1 MSRDMRLTRR
11 TILQG
16 IGLGAAM
23 GLPFL
28 RSAPS
33 AAAPAGTPKRFV
45 VFFSGNEPM
54 GKQYWQ
60 MNDLGPG
67 NTLPSTLPEMLSSLQ
82 PHRQKLNLITDLRLV
97 TRDVDP
103 HHGGHTGIGHTLT
116 GRINSPFP
124 NATSEGHYWAGGIS
138 LDQYLA
144 DKLGVEALTLG
155 ALPGKASTGSAR
167 ISSRG
172 KDQPVHPIEDPRK
185 AFDKLFASVNLA
197 PDEAEKLRQQKQ
209 SVLDFVAKDLDRVKL
224 KLPTEDRA
232 KLDVHLEHIRSIEAQ
247 LGAPGAG
254 AGCNPT
260 DPTYP
265 GGYDHEA
272 NEFFPKTARLQ
283 MDILAEALACGLTH
297 VGSVQLGSSGSSHIT
312 PLWPDEGLN
321 IGTNYHTLAH
331 EWTPTNMF
339 KQRMDV
345 EKFHVKL
352 FAYLLDRLDSMPEGT
367 GTVLDNSVVLYAKP
381 IGSQKHGQ
389 YPMFYMLAGG
399 AGGALKTNRYLSFD
413 KQPHNNLLTS
423 ICNLMGFDDEKFG
436 DPSICTGALAL

>member
-1 MSRDMRLTRR
+1 MSHAIRLTRR

-45 VFFSGNEPM
+45 VFFSANEPM
-54 GKQYWQ
+54 GKQYWE
-60 MNDLGPG
+60 MKNLGPG
-67 NTLPSTLPEMLSSLQ
+67 NTLPSTLPELLTPLQ
-82 PHRQKLNLITDLRLV
+82 AHQQKLNLITDLRLV

-103 HHGGHTGIGHTLT
+103 HKGGHTGIGHTLT
-116 GRINSPFP
+116 GRINSPFH
-124 NATSEGHYWAGGIS
+124 NGTSEGHYWPGGIS

-144 DKLGVEALTLG
+144 DELGVEALTLG
-155 ALPGKASTGSAR
+155 AMPGKASTGSAR

-197 PDEAEKLRQQKQ
+197 PGEAEKLRQQKQ

-232 KLDVHLEHIRSIEAQ
+232 KLDVHLEHIRSIEEQ
-247 LGAPGAG
+247 LGQPGAG
-254 AGCNPT
+254 AGCSPT

-283 MDILAEALACGLTH
+283 MDILAEALACGVTQI
-297 VGSVQLGSSGSSHIT
+297 GTVQLGNSGSSDLT

-321 IGTNYHTLAH
+321 INNDYHNIAH
-331 EWTPTNMF
+331 TWNESSGGASERMAIEKLNF
-339 KQRMDV
+339 KM
-345 EKFHVKL
+345 
-352 FAYLLDRLDSMPEGT
+352 FAYLLEKLDSMPEGEGT
-367 GTVLDNSVVLYAKP
+367 GPKRP
-381 IGSQKHGQ
+381 GQ
-389 YPMFYMLAGG
+389 RPTASG
-399 AGGALKTNRYLSFD
+399 
-413 KQPHNNLLTS
+413 
-423 ICNLMGFDDEKFG
+423 
-436 DPSICTGALAL
+436 